1 MRHSTLVSGAL
12 GVNARPLFKYHAPIS
27 TVLGSS
33 PSRRLPSTATR
44 RSYSAATPEPRQAQQ
59 QPAPT
64 PTDSSTTTEPRTFTP
79 AEQDVFPA
87 AANPPSTTRPPPL
100 TLPARQPDTTTF
112 NHLFATG
119 KAYLTF
125 YKTGLKHI
133 YTNTRLLYPSRST
146 SSTTQSDTPARRP
159 DPSTRSDLHLRLRW
173 RHDIRRLP
181 LFALMLLI
189 CGEFTPFV
197 VLVVPRVVPLT
208 CRIPQQVDKLLR
220 GEEARRR
227 RGREEARSRAVV
239 GKAGDLEEGTEV
251 KLLAEVL
258 GLSSFSWTP
267 GFVLAP
273 KVQAR
278 LKFLAVDDALLV
290 QAGGEPALV
299 ADEVRL
305 ACADRGIAV
314 LGRSVEEMREALG
327 KWLRL
332 TDARKLG
339 EEGSERARVRLLL
352 ADEGE
357 WGA

>member
-1 MRHSTLVSGAL
+1 MRHSTILSSAL
-12 GVNARPLFKYHAPIS
+12 RAHARPTPVDDNSAQLFRG
-27 TVLGSS
+27 L
-33 PSRRLPSTATR
+33 SRTATCP
-44 RSYSAATPEPRQAQQ
+44 ATPNSKTGREQYHNHGSDNIHAGRARRFPCRRQ
-59 QPAPT
+59 
-64 PTDSSTTTEPRTFTP
+64 
-79 AEQDVFPA
+79 
-87 AANPPSTTRPPPL
+87 PPVHDPPPPL
-100 TLPARQPDTTTF
+100 DLPVRQPGTTTF

-119 KAYLTF
+119 KAFLTF
-125 YKTGLKHI
+125 YKTGLKYI
-133 YTNTRLLYPSRST
+133 YTNTRLLYPST
-146 SSTTQSDTPARRP
+146 SSSSTNPSDTQARP
-159 DPSTRSDLHLRLRW
+159 PYPSTRADLHLRLRW

-197 VLVVPRVVPLT
+197 VLVLPRVVPLT

-227 RGREEARSRAVV
+227 RGREAARESVAAVGEERGS
-239 GKAGDLEEGTEV
+239 GKGGSV
-251 KLLAEVL
+251 KPLAEVL
-258 GLSSFSWTP
+258 GVSNFSWTP
-267 GFVLAP
+267 RFVLAP
-273 KVQAR
+273 RVRAR

-332 TDARKLG
+332 TDVTELG
-339 EEGSERARVRLLL
+339 EEGSEKARVRLLL
-352 ADEGE
+352 TEEGE